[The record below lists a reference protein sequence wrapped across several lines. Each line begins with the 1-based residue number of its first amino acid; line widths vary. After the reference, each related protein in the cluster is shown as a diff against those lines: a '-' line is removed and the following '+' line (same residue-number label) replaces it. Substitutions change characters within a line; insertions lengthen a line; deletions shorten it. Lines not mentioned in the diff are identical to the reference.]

1 MNRIFPIAIAAIF
14 LLMLGVTFL
23 LKLPEGISLNGGC
36 DQSNSH
42 HIAKAV
48 TRI

>member
-23 LKLPEGISLNGGC
+23 LKLPKGFDDGLFENAEAG
-36 DQSNSH
+36 H
-42 HIAKAV
+42 
-48 TRI
+48 